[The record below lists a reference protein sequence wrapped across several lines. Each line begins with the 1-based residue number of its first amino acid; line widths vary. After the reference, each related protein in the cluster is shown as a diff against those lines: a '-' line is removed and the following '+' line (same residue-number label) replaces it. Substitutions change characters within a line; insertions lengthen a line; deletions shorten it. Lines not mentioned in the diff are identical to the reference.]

1 MADRR
6 DRHGIGRRSESSS
19 ESRVP
24 RRERTDGGEEPA
36 GFEPQTELEQAELEA
51 AREFIDGHGYLSWL
65 GLTLEAASPGR
76 VRMRIP
82 WDEKLVNP
90 TQGEGRNLH
99 GGIAATAVDTSSGFA
114 LRTTFDDP
122 RSAGLATID
131 LNISYLRPATDDLLF
146 DARVVRAGRSV
157 GVTDVTVESTKP
169 DGEQVEVAVGRA
181 SYRLF
186 RGGDG

>member
-1 MADRR
+1 MTEEGPASDW
-6 DRHGIGRRSESSS
+6 DQPVCSD
-19 ESRVP
+19 P
-24 RRERTDGGEEPA
+24 RLRTDGGRDDEP
-36 GFEPQTELEQAELEA
+36 FEPETELEQSQLEA

-65 GLTLEAASPGR
+65 GLTLEAAAPGR
-76 VRMRIP
+76 VKMRIP

-114 LRTTFDDP
+114 LRTTFDEP
-122 RSAGLATID
+122 ESAGLATID
-131 LNISYLRPATDDLLF
+131 LNLSYLRPATDDLLF

-157 GVTDVTVESTKP
+157 GVTDVIVESTKP
-169 DGEQVEVAVGRA
+169 DGERVEVAVGRA

-186 RGGDG
+186 RGVDK